1 MEEEETYLE
10 LYLDQCAAQ
19 VSWEVVALSPSQGLR
34 PCFIAERQVVRC
46 KGFAFIS

>member
-1 MEEEETYLE
+1 MEEEETYLQ

-19 VSWEVVALSPSQGLR
+19 VSREVVALSPIQGSR
-34 PCFIAERQVVRC
+34 SCFNDERQVLRC